1 MAPEA
6 FSDALPSLSRRH
18 AAGSPS
24 ARGLLFTVLGEFALN
39 DPNPVWTAT
48 FIEILGRL
56 GVEEKAS
63 RQALMRTTTDGWL
76 TAERVGRRTRW
87 RLTSAGRDLLTRGGD
102 RIYSFAR
109 RSFTWDGNWLIVLA
123 HVAEN
128 DRRTRHL
135 LRTRMSWA
143 GLGFIS
149 PGVWLTTHQE
159 RRSEVVQI
167 LQDAAIVDAAHI
179 FVSARLDLGEPREL
193 VQEAWDL
200 GEIEQSYE
208 EFIDEFEHP
217 ATTDPLIRQINLV
230 HAWRRFPSIDPLL
243 PAELLPARWS
253 GLNAARLFARLH
265 TSWGPKAQAAWLEL
279 NESMS

>member
-1 MAPEA
+1 MAMNADHEA
-6 FSDALPSLSRRH
+6 VPSLSRRH

-24 ARGLLFTVLGEFALN
+24 ARGLLFTILGEFALN

-56 GVEEKAS
+56 GVEEKAT
-63 RQALMRTTTDGWL
+63 RQALMRTTADGWL

-87 RLTSAGRDLLTRGGD
+87 HLTEAGRDLLTRGGS

-109 RSFTWDGNWLIVLA
+109 RPVDWDGTWLIVLA
-123 HVAEN
+123 RVAEN
-128 DRRTRHL
+128 DRRTRHI
-135 LRTRMSWA
+135 LRSRMSWA

-149 PGVWLTTHQE
+149 PGIWLTTHQE
-159 RRSEVVQI
+159 RHGEVVDIIREAQI
-167 LQDAAIVDAAHI
+167 SDAAHI
-179 FVSARLDLGEPREL
+179 FVTARLDFGEPRQL

-200 GEIEQSYE
+200 GEIEQSYGD
-208 EFIDEFEHP
+208 FIDEFENP
-217 ATTDPLIRQINLV
+217 STSDPLIRQINLV
-230 HAWRRFPSIDPLL
+230 HAWRRFPAIDPLL

-265 TSWGPKAQAAWLEL
+265 TSWEPKAQAAWVEL
-279 NESMS
+279 NDSVA